1 MSDTTL
7 IFSLYGFTL
16 IAGLLLGFGGFG
28 GPSISIPDSYA
39 SGTDSET
46 TEQGVVENF
55 IECSLSIINP
65 AQQWTRTFEVC
76 SRGEKSIA
84 FSVFTDILTFVFSVG
99 EFFFQMLTLQLPIP
113 GWMNTIL
120 IAPAAVAT
128 VYVALKFARGTS

>member
-28 GPSISIPDSYA
+28 GPSITIPESYA
-39 SGTDSET
+39 SGSDSET
-46 TEQGVVENF
+46 TQQGVVENF
-55 IECSLSIINP
+55 VECSLSIVNP
-65 AQQWTRTFEVC
+65 FQSWGRTFEVC
-76 SRGEKSIA
+76 SRGERTVV
-84 FSVFTDILTFVFSVG
+84 FSVFADILTFAFSLG
-99 EFFFQMLTLQLPIP
+99 TFFFQMLTLQLPIP

-128 VYVALKFARGTS
+128 VYVGLKFARGTT